1 MDMIFTGEVPTGI
14 RRGQTVRIRLELG
27 ESEQATLL
35 PTGGFYKD
43 TGGNW
48 VFVLDPQSNKAEKRN
63 IRLGRKNPEY
73 YEVLEGLEVGEKVI
87 VSGYENFGKNEVLNL
102 K

>member
-1 MDMIFTGEVPTGI
+1 MFFTDEVPTGI

-27 ESEQATLL
+27 ESNQAVLL

-48 VFVLDPQSNKAEKRN
+48 VFVVNQQTGRAEKRN
-63 IRLGRKNPEY
+63 IRLGRKNPEF
-73 YEVLEGLEVGEKVI
+73 YEVIEGLNPGEKVI